1 MRYCTVG
8 LLCRLAGSGSDHG
21 SPTHRWSSR
30 GPVLDGDSQRLD
42 SVPSPTAEFVHL
54 EGRLVFDQRVESPA
68 GRVPSALLMATA
80 RPPVGV
86 TPVDV
91 RLPPFRGRGAE
102 TDQLFSPSALHKA
115 NSRRALPS
123 PALARAVT
131 PDGVATRR
139 STCDGPAVESG
150 SVGPTDRQFPLTRS
164 KMPGSAPWAHAAP
177 TTSSPMAPKATAVSA
192 STPHPAVELS
202 AASPRVEA
210 TVVQFVR
217 SPLLVTT
224 SPPPL
229 RRSASS

>member
-1 MRYCTVG
+1 MGTANAWIRCHPP
-8 LLCRLAGSGSDHG
+8 L
-21 SPTHRWSSR
+21 PSSSTSR
-30 GPVLDGDSQRLD
+30 VDWFSISASNPPLGVAT
-42 SVPSPTAEFVHL
+42 TADV
-54 EGRLVFDQRVESPA
+54 PA
-68 GRVPSALLMATA
+68 GGGASFCHWLPGELMTHAERVPSALLMATA

-91 RLPPFRGRGAE
+91 RLPPFSPPFRGRDAE
-102 TDQLFSPSALHKA
+102 IDQLFSPSALHKA

-123 PALARAVT
+123 PALTRAVT
-131 PDGVATRR
+131 ADGVATRR
-139 STCDGPAVESG
+139 STCDGPAAESG
-150 SVGPTDRQFPLTRS
+150 NVGPTDRQFPLTRS

-177 TTSSPMAPKATAVSA
+177 TTSSPLAPKATAVSA